1 MQDHINRRAI
11 LASAAAA
18 AAAATVGEAEAK
30 TVDVK
35 VDVNNLSPDMKKKH
49 AVRFPKLDQES
60 QLNFAEGI
68 RRWQLG
74 EKESK
79 DAVARRRAYL
89 ESKGHS
95 LGETKLSHEE
105 AWNVLMQYPPF

>member
-1 MQDHINRRAI
+1 MTDHINRRAI
-11 LASAAAA
+11 IASIPAAAV
-18 AAAATVGEAEAK
+18 AAATISEAEAK

-35 VDVNNLSPDMKKKH
+35 VDVNNLSADMKKKH

-74 EKESK
+74 EKESA
-79 DAVARRRAYL
+79 DAVARRQAYL

-105 AWNVLMQYPPF
+105 LITS